1 VTLWLFKDAAAFL
14 DVAGPRLLAREAENA
29 LLLGVA
35 AAVRDGRRY
44 GPEPPFLACV
54 VAGGAVTAAA
64 VRTPPYNLLL
74 SRATRPD
81 WEPIAA
87 HLAAVGA
94 ALPGVSAE
102 RDVAL
107 AFAQWWSTACGVP
120 QHVAMH
126 QRVYRLATVTFPA
139 GVPGHGRWAE
149 ASDAQLL
156 GAWLGAFTVEA
167 APDSPSTDPAAAVA
181 RHIAARTLLV
191 WDDGGPVS
199 MAATVHSTVH
209 GGSVSL
215 VYTPPEKRDR
225 GYASSCV
232 ASLSQRIL
240 DSGKSFCTLF
250 TDLANPKSNR
260 IYPRIGYRPLVDC
273 LDVRFAAA
281 PEDRQS
287 T

>member
-1 VTLWLFKDAAAFL
+1 MTLWLFKDAAAFL

-94 ALPGVSAE
+94 ALPGVNAE
-102 RDVAL
+102 QDVAL
-107 AFAQWWSTACGVP
+107 DFAEWWSAARGVG
-120 QHVAMH
+120 HEVAMR
-126 QRVYRLATVTFPA
+126 QRLYRLTAVAQPVAVPGRARPAEAADARLLSAWVDAFSVEAIPGSPA
-139 GVPGHGRWAE
+139 G
-149 ASDAQLL
+149 D
-156 GAWLGAFTVEA
+156 
-167 APDSPSTDPAAAVA
+167 AAALVA
-181 RHIAARTLLV
+181 RCVAAGALLV
-191 WDDGGPVS
+191 WDDGKPVS
-199 MAATVHSTVH
+199 MAAATRSTPH
-209 GGSVSL
+209 GGSISL
-215 VYTPPEKRDR
+215 VYTPPDKRRR
-225 GYASSCV
+225 GYASACV
-232 ASLSQRIL
+232 ASLSQRLL

-250 TDLANPKSNR
+250 TDVANPTSNR
-260 IYPRIGYRPLVDC
+260 IYHRMGYEPLADC
-273 LDVRFAAA
+273 LEIRFTDSSAG
-281 PEDRQS
+281 RQS